1 MIFNDPLHCILHRKG
16 IILEKPLRDVVVPFI
31 TLLWTPLEQKLVG
44 LLEKS
49 FFVPFHFN
57 ITLINFII
65 LYKIWLLKNIMKDS
79 GFIISI
85 RSVTNGLKSGEF
97 LFYNNSFCFVTAVYS
112 SFLVTLLAL
121 VFRKKPKNFQF
132 SPQLHLL

>member
-1 MIFNDPLHCILHRKG
+1 M
-16 IILEKPLRDVVVPFI
+16 
-31 TLLWTPLEQKLVG
+31 VG

-79 GFIISI
+79 GFIISM

-121 VFRKKPKNFQF
+121 VFRKKAKEFSIFASITSFIGEGKKGTFTYVQYKNIG
-132 SPQLHLL
+132 